1 MNDNKST
8 VMNNAA
14 VQQLRKVPGFDP
26 MKLLRKTISVKT
38 GHPVWKLDL
47 RYKRLWFRLACPNG
61 RMLLKPLRI
70 SDQLAIIEAQVY
82 FSKDDPVPAASFT
95 SEQRRENVPG
105 GEFLR
110 AAQED
115 ALNMA
120 LENASFGIQFCDVS
134 RDYGGELFGSEVPI
148 QTEAAEADEEAAEA
162 PTMAET
168 GPTTETD
175 SVPAEQPVVE
185 TTAPDVQTVT
195 DGFTSV
201 AVDVRQ
207 EQSVSA
213 AQEEVPDLHVLP
225 PQQEEAAEEVA
236 EQPQAASYTADM
248 DVSEITQRMTVD
260 EAKAVVVQIGTCRGW
275 TLEQVAQRRPAS
287 LKWYLYGC
295 DQADNILK
303 AAASVLLDNLQQKAG

>member
-1 MNDNKST
+1 MNDNKT
-8 VMNNAA
+8 AVMNNAA

-82 FSKDDPVPAASFT
+82 FSKDDPVPASSFT
-95 SEQRRENVPG
+95 SEQHRENVPG

-120 LENASFGIQFCDVS
+120 LENAGFGIQFCDVS
-134 RDYGGELFGSEVPI
+134 RDYGGELFGSEVPV
-148 QTEAAEADEEAAEA
+148 QAEAAVVSTKTTIVEE
-162 PTMAET
+162 TVAET
-168 GPTTETD
+168 PQTMDTD
-175 SVPAEQPVVE
+175 SAPAEQPAQE
-185 TTAPDVQTVT
+185 TTA
-195 DGFTSV
+195 SV
-201 AVDVRQ
+201 A
-207 EQSVSA
+207 
-213 AQEEVPDLHVLP
+213 EEAPDLHIVP
-225 PQQEEAAEEVA
+225 PQQEEPAEELA
-236 EQPQAASYTADM
+236 EQPQAATYTADM